1 MNKPNLFWP
10 VYKNLEKEIIK
21 LADTIHF
28 SDDQLNVYS
37 IHIADLLV
45 RCSIEIE
52 AIAKELYFIAGG
64 EITPTDKLNN
74 HRDLYFDTDCMELLE
89 SKWRLNKKEII
100 VSALNFYFSD
110 SQNIILTPLHKANK
124 RGTSG
129 SKWKQAY
136 QSLKHDR
143 KNSLNKATIGNLIQA
158 IGALYIL
165 NLYYKSEVVK
175 LKTSTDFDN
184 HINSD
189 IFSVLNYEALSIHL
203 RDNNYTYHTQNNSF
217 EKAIYITKYTNIS
230 FANKCR
236 AYFLDE
242 KASNDNFLKSTIIL
256 DFLNK
261 HPEYK
266 TKSGYDICMAA
277 GGKTLFK
284 SFATNYNSIQVKSEF
299 EAIINKHEPF
309 YPNMNSLEEC
319 KKYISAYQ

>member
-10 VYKNLEKEIIK
+10 IYKNLEKEIIR

-45 RCSIEIE
+45 RCAIEIE
-52 AIAKELYFIAGG
+52 SISKELYFIAGG
-64 EITPTDKLNN
+64 EITPSDKLGNP
-74 HRDLYFDTDCMELLE
+74 RDLYFDTDCIELLD
-89 SKWRLNKKEII
+89 SKWKLSKKEII
-100 VSALNFYFSD
+100 ISASNFYFSD

-124 RGTSG
+124 RGTRG

-136 QSLKHDR
+136 QALKHDR

-165 NLYYKSEVVK
+165 NIYYKSEVVK

-189 IFSVLNYEALSIHL
+189 IFSVLNYKALSIHL

-217 EKAIYITKYTNIS
+217 EKAIYITKHTNIS

-242 KASNDNFLKSTIIL
+242 KTSNDNFRKSTIII
-256 DFLNK
+256 DFLKK

-266 TKSGYDICMAA
+266 TKSGYEICMAA
-277 GGKTLFK
+277 GGKSLLK
-284 SFATNYNSIQVKSEF
+284 SFFTNYNSIQVKSEF